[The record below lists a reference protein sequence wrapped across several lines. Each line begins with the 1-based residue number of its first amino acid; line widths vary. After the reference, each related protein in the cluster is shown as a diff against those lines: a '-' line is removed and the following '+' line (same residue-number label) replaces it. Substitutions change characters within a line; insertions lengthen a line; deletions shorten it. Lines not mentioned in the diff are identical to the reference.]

1 MAYKIVYNDNY
12 LMHFNGNH
20 SSKNGQF
27 VSGDGDKDGVV
38 DDHHNYAR
46 NKNKGM
52 KGDRSYKEGTALKGN
67 THYKGFTTSKVY
79 KTKKGKDVVYV
90 SPNNL
95 MRNGYWADAKTGK
108 KSISRTL
115 FRSAPLESRGKEYG
129 KSMFQYGVAATTAA
143 ALEAG
148 KKAYKNYY
156 TIEWDE

>member
-52 KGDRSYKEGTALKGN
+52 KGDKTYKEGTALKGN

-90 SPNNL
+90 SGNDL
-95 MRNGYWADAKTGK
+95 MSTGYWADAKTGK
-108 KSISRTL
+108 MLLGRTL
-115 FRSAPLESRGKEYG
+115 FKAEPKEARGKEWG
-129 KSMFQYGVAATTAA
+129 KAMFQLGVSMTAVAAM
-143 ALEAG
+143 AG
-148 KKAYKNYY
+148 AQYLGEKYGR
-156 TIEWDE
+156 